1 MLKSFVGL
9 SIYTFESQIICIFAT
24 KIKLMTSIEDNI
36 FTAIK
41 AQGRGSIFFPSDFT
55 SYGEVKAVGKSL
67 ERLTEKG
74 EIVRLARGIYS
85 YPEIDT
91 VLGLGILM
99 PSIEK
104 IAETIARRDKARIVP
119 TGIYAM
125 NKLGLST
132 QVPMNVVYLTDGA
145 PRKINLG
152 NGRSIQFK
160 YTTPRNLAFTNP
172 LAMLVTLALKEVGKD
187 NVTEDIIKCII
198 SVLQKEK
205 KENIMVDE
213 PLMPAW
219 IRNIIKKAYE

>member
-1 MLKSFVGL
+1 M
-9 SIYTFESQIICIFAT
+9 A
-24 KIKLMTSIEDNI
+24 SIEDNI
-36 FTAIK
+36 FTAIQAK
-41 AQGRGSIFFPSDFT
+41 GRGSIFFPSDFT

-67 ERLTEKG
+67 ERLTAKG
-74 EIVRLARGIYS
+74 DIVRLARGIYL

-91 VLGLGILM
+91 VLGLGVLM
-99 PSIEK
+99 PSIEQ

-145 PRKINLG
+145 PRKVSLG

-172 LAMLVTLALKEVGKD
+172 LAMLVTFALKEVGKD
-187 NVTEDIIKCII
+187 NVTEDIAKRIK
-198 SVLQKEK
+198 SVLQKER
-205 KENIMVDE
+205 KENILADE
-213 PLMPAW
+213 ALMPAW
-219 IRNIIKKAYE
+219 IRNITKKAYE

>member
-1 MLKSFVGL
+1 M
-9 SIYTFESQIICIFAT
+9 A
-24 KIKLMTSIEDNI
+24 SIEDNI
-36 FTAIK
+36 LTAIQAK
-41 AQGRGSIFFPSDFT
+41 GRGSIFFPSDFT

-67 ERLTEKG
+67 ERLTAKG
-74 EIVRLARGIYS
+74 DIVRLARGIYS

-91 VLGLGILM
+91 VLGLGVLM
-99 PSIEK
+99 PSIEQ

-145 PRKINLG
+145 PRKVSLG

-172 LAMLVTLALKEVGKD
+172 LAMLVTFALKEVGKD
-187 NVTEDIIKCII
+187 TVTDDIVKRIK
-198 SVLQKEK
+198 SVLQKER
-205 KENIMVDE
+205 KENILADE
-213 PLMPAW
+213 ALMPAW
-219 IRNIIKKAYE
+219 IRNITRKAYES

>member
-1 MLKSFVGL
+1 M
-9 SIYTFESQIICIFAT
+9 
-24 KIKLMTSIEDNI
+24 
-36 FTAIK
+36 TAIQVK
-41 AQGRGSIFFPSDFT
+41 GRGSIFFPSDFT

-67 ERLTEKG
+67 ERLTAKG
-74 EIVRLARGIYS
+74 DIVRLARGIYL

-91 VLGLGILM
+91 VLGLGVLM
-99 PSIEK
+99 PTIEQ

-145 PRKINLG
+145 PRKVSLG

-172 LAMLVTLALKEVGKD
+172 LAMLVTFALKEVGKD
-187 NVTEDIIKCII
+187 NVTEDIIKRIK
-198 SVLQKEK
+198 SVLQKER
-205 KENIMVDE
+205 KENILADE
-213 PLMPAW
+213 ALMPAW
-219 IRNIIKKAYE
+219 IRNITRKAYE